1 MTTESAVKPRASFAE
16 LLAVYLKPRVLIVLF
31 LGFSS
36 GLPLALSGS
45 TLLVWMR
52 ESGVDLGTIGLFAL
66 VGTPYTIKFLWAPV
80 VDALDVPVLAK
91 LLGRRRGWLVLSQ
104 LLLIAAIVF
113 LAFTN
118 PAAAPG
124 LVALGALLVATASA
138 TQDIVI
144 DAFRIDTLDE
154 SEQAAGMASYVAAYR
169 IGTLV
174 STAGALYIVT
184 GFESGLGFDR
194 QTAWTFGYLAM
205 ALMVVIGI
213 ITTLLATNPEKREG
227 GKIEDPEGGR
237 LARVWKAALG
247 AFSEFLTRD
256 AAILVLAFVILYK
269 FCDAFA
275 GTMTTPF
282 IIDLGFSR
290 TDYANIVKGVGLA
303 ATLIGG
309 FAGGAVAR
317 ALPLTTCLW
326 IGAILQSVSNLVFVW
341 LAQVGTNTWALTAA
355 VIAENFTGAIGTVIF
370 VAYLSALCKNPLH
383 TATQFA
389 LLTALSAFGRT
400 YLSAGAGFVAQGRRL
415 AAVLCLERG
424 RRDPE
429 LHPAR
434 LAAGAR
440 AFQDARGLDQ
450 RPLPDRRRERAFV
463 EIIELAADRHAMRQP
478 RHLHFGIVQQVGDV
492 MRRGLPV
499 DRGIERQDHFFHG
512 RIVRARH
519 QRVDGEILRADTI
532 QRRER
537 AAEHVIARIHRIGAF
552 QRPKVGDVR
561 DHHDQRRIALV
572 IGADRAGIMRVDI
585 AADRADHDLLARGL
599 DRVGERRHQL
609 LALLDQMQGRAPR
622 RARPEA
628 RQAREQL
635 DQAFDFGTGG
645 ASGHGRCILQRLG
658 TTTHIAAKLAK
669 SMAAPALH
677 TFWMAT

>member
-1 MTTESAVKPRASFAE
+1 MRSMCRCWRSCSAGGAA
-16 LLAVYLKPRVLIVLF
+16 
-31 LGFSS
+31 
-36 GLPLALSGS
+36 GS
-45 TLLVWMR
+45 C
-52 ESGVDLGTIGLFAL
+52 S
-66 VGTPYTIKFLWAPV
+66 
-80 VDALDVPVLAK
+80 
-91 LLGRRRGWLVLSQ
+91 SQ

-184 GFESGLGFDR
+184 GFESGLGYDR
-194 QTAWTFGYLAM
+194 QAAWTFGYLAM

-213 ITTLLATNPEKREG
+213 VTTLLATNPEKREG

-237 LARVWKAALG
+237 LARVWKAAFG

-256 AAILVLAFVILYK
+256 AAILVLAFVILFK

-400 YLSAGAGFVAQGRRL
+400 YLSAGAGFVARGGRL
-415 AAVLCLERG
+415 AAVLCFERG

-434 LAAGAR
+434 LAASAR
-440 AFQDARGLDQ
+440 AFQEPRG
-450 RPLPDRRRERAFV
+450 EGA
-463 EIIELAADRHAMRQP
+463 IA
-478 RHLHFGIVQQVGDV
+478 
-492 MRRGLPV
+492 
-499 DRGIERQDHFFHG
+499 
-512 RIVRARH
+512 VRARSSTKAT
-519 QRVDGEILRADTI
+519 RSST
-532 QRRER
+532 
-537 AAEHVIARIHRIGAF
+537 
-552 QRPKVGDVR
+552 
-561 DHHDQRRIALV
+561 
-572 IGADRAGIMRVDI
+572 
-585 AADRADHDLLARGL
+585 
-599 DRVGERRHQL
+599 
-609 LALLDQMQGRAPR
+609 
-622 RARPEA
+622 
-628 RQAREQL
+628 
-635 DQAFDFGTGG
+635 G
-645 ASGHGRCILQRLG
+645 ASGNAINSYPSV
-658 TTTHIAAKLAK
+658 T
-669 SMAAPALH
+669 
-677 TFWMAT
+677 